1 MSINQTKLKEFF
13 PNIRTRLRVLEIIR
27 NFPELSARFDKWR
40 VEQQEQFLDI
50 CCGARGVKM
59 LYDVYFKEILSPEAT
74 PGRLSDFLTCLMGRK
89 VIVRKQLPN
98 DTIRIADELS
108 LVITDI
114 VVELDDGTLANV
126 EVQRIGYLFLGER
139 ASCYSSDMLLR
150 QYKRVRDEQKE
161 KFSYKDVAPVYTIV
175 FMETSPAEFH
185 EFPDA
190 YVHKFV
196 SESDTGL
203 ELNLLQNFIF
213 IPVDIFLAKLHNKGI
228 ENKFDAWLT
237 FLGCDEIEYIEKL
250 INEYP
255 EFRPMYKQLYDM
267 CLNVEGVMQMFS
279 EELAILDRNTA
290 KLMIDEY
297 QEAADKAVKALEAEQ
312 EKTKALQEEN
322 AEQKKRIAEL
332 EARLAQQ

>member
-1 MSINQTKLKEFF
+1 M
-13 PNIRTRLRVLEIIR
+13 
-27 NFPELSARFDKWR
+27 
-40 VEQQEQFLDI
+40 FL
-50 CCGARGVKM
+50 
-59 LYDVYFKEILSPEAT
+59 
-74 PGRLSDFLTCLMGRK
+74 
-89 VIVRKQLPN
+89 
-98 DTIRIADELS
+98 
-108 LVITDI
+108 
-114 VVELDDGTLANV
+114 
-126 EVQRIGYLFLGER
+126 
-139 ASCYSSDMLLR
+139 
-150 QYKRVRDEQKE
+150 
-161 KFSYKDVAPVYTIV
+161 
-175 FMETSPAEFH
+175 
-185 EFPDA
+185 
-190 YVHKFV
+190 
-196 SESDTGL
+196 
-203 ELNLLQNFIF
+203 NFIF